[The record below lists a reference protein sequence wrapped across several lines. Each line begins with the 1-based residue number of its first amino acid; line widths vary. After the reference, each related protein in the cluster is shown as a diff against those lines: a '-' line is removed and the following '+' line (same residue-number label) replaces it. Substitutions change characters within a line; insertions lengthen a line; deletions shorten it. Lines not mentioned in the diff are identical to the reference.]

1 MGPGNDRRMI
11 QITAP
16 VQPGNSGGRVL
27 DSLGNVVGV
36 VEGWDVDFTS
46 LGLSWHGGQRH
57 DDGRHSA
64 ADCRR
69 GRDYVAEVDPN
80 PQLDL
85 VAFGHVFITSCECAL
100 DLDRALGGI
109 HRARKLD
116 QHAVASGLDDA
127 TLVLGHA
134 GIEDLFAERLELRQG
149 FRFVLTH
156 ESAVADHI
164 GSQDRR

>member
-36 VEGWDVDFTS
+36 VEGWDVDFTR
-46 LGLSWHGGQRH
+46 LGLSWNGGQRH

-69 GRDYVAEVDPN
+69 GRALVCSCLLGTEEGAQAQTEARF
-80 PQLDL
+80 PQ
-85 VAFGHVFITSCECAL
+85 E
-100 DLDRALGGI
+100 
-109 HRARKLD
+109 
-116 QHAVASGLDDA
+116 
-127 TLVLGHA
+127 
-134 GIEDLFAERLELRQG
+134 
-149 FRFVLTH
+149 
-156 ESAVADHI
+156 
-164 GSQDRR
+164 